1 MKELIKNRLNT
12 LYGINAATT
21 APDPIQA
28 ACDKVNEVSEKC
40 KEDLAR
46 EWAISKG
53 FNPEDKDIPMAFFIG
68 YMAYVES
75 HMKSRYE
82 MLDLLQS
89 VLREWGWD
97 IKMNMQSHEL
107 VYKGRIAE

>member
-1 MKELIKNRLNT
+1 MTELIKNRLNT

-21 APDPIQA
+21 TPDPIKA
-28 ACDKVNEVSEKC
+28 VCARVNEVTEKC

-53 FNPEDKDIPMAFFIG
+53 FDPEDKKIPMAFFIG

-82 MLDLLQS
+82 MLYLLQD
-89 VLREWGWD
+89 VLRGWGWD